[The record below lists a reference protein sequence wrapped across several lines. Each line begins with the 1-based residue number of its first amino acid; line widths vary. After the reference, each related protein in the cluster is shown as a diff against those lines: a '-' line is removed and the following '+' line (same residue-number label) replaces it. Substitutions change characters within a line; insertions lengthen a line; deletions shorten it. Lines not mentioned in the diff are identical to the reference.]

1 MKNIKVSSQKMI
13 PSKGIM
19 PQIMFDQYEFRQTGK
34 YEANSEI
41 VIALLEEPIW
51 WNRPVKSEVFLKQE
65 SDGIYSLNFPY
76 FGGEDDF
83 KSQYNSLLN
92 AGCVPV
98 AIQLKL
104 KDLEKDFNQTKLFR
118 MPVEVVKKTLI
129 ELGVDE
135 TNLESIHNDLLYLG
149 KKFMGVETIFKNN
162 QCSINFMV
170 TLFYKP
176 EESIFKRL
184 TGKYAL
190 KRPITGIIE
199 ETNLFTRDAFI
210 KALSKNLESYI
221 STL

>member
-1 MKNIKVSSQKMI
+1 
-13 PSKGIM
+13 
-19 PQIMFDQYEFRQTGK
+19 
-34 YEANSEI
+34 
-41 VIALLEEPIW
+41 
-51 WNRPVKSEVFLKQE
+51 
-65 SDGIYSLNFPY
+65 
-76 FGGEDDF
+76 
-83 KSQYNSLLN
+83 
-92 AGCVPV
+92 
-98 AIQLKL
+98 
-104 KDLEKDFNQTKLFR
+104 

-135 TNLESIHNDLLYLG
+135 TNLESVHNDLLYLG

-199 ETNLFTRDAFI
+199 ETNLFTRDTFI
-210 KALSKNLESYI
+210 KVLAKNLESYI